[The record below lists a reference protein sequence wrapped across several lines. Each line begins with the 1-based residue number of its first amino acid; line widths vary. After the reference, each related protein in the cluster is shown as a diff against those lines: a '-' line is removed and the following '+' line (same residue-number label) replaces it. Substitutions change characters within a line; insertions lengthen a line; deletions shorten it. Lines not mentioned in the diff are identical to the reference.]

1 MSLKMIMTY
10 KKTLRKLSAFFL
22 HSITK
27 NVDNFQL
34 LCKNRFIDKYIIK
47 VEMKAGKT
55 NGIWRFLESSYS
67 KGL

>member
-1 MSLKMIMTY
+1 MSLKMIMTS

-34 LCKNRFIDKYIIK
+34 LCKNRFIDK
-47 VEMKAGKT
+47 
-55 NGIWRFLESSYS
+55 
-67 KGL
+67 

>member
-10 KKTLRKLSAFFL
+10 KKTLRKLSAFFFL

-34 LCKNRFIDKYIIK
+34 LCKNRFIDK
-47 VEMKAGKT
+47 
-55 NGIWRFLESSYS
+55 
-67 KGL
+67 